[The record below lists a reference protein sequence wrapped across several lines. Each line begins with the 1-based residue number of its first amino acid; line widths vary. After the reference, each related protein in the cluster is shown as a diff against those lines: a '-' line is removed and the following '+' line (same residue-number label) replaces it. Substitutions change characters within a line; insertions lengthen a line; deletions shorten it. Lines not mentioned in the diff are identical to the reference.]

1 MAKAKADLAKGLLEK
16 LTQDNSTQLD
26 KSETVK
32 PELNTQSTGAGLDVK
47 ACRDEMQAGGLN
59 LNITPRIKPET
70 RTRRVQA
77 VFKPSIYESLEQ
89 KAAELGY
96 SVNEVLNQL
105 VEVFLRQN

>member
-59 LNITPRIKPET
+59 IPPKAKSET